1 MLTAHLLTTAGK
13 KMSLDKSL
21 QIHAKSWKII
31 LNPEDGYTN
40 KEMKIEKRRKRANN
54 KLLSLIN
61 LYLPEQRR
69 PECTAQAHHLTGGC
83 VNLSNSQN
91 KTS

>member
-40 KEMKIEKRRKRANN
+40 KEMTIEKRRKER
-54 KLLSLIN
+54 
-61 LYLPEQRR
+61 
-69 PECTAQAHHLTGGC
+69 T
-83 VNLSNSQN
+83 
-91 KTS
+91 TSS

>member
-31 LNPEDGYTN
+31 LNPEDGYTKGN
-40 KEMKIEKRRKRANN
+40 EDRKKKKRANN

>member
-1 MLTAHLLTTAGK
+1 MLTVHLLTTAGK

-40 KEMKIEKRRKRANN
+40 KEMKIEKRRKER
-54 KLLSLIN
+54 
-61 LYLPEQRR
+61 
-69 PECTAQAHHLTGGC
+69 T
-83 VNLSNSQN
+83 
-91 KTS
+91 TSS